1 MSATRMAKPNKMQP
15 PVRMMPIAE
24 TAPLGTAFFDRPAE
38 IVARDLAGRTLVRRI
53 GRRRIALIISETEAY
68 LGPHDLAC
76 HAARGR
82 TPRTEV
88 LFAPAGTL
96 YVYLVYGIHWMLN
109 IVTGPAGYPAA
120 VLIRSAGTA
129 SGPGRLARALAITG
143 RLNGRMANPETGLWF
158 ECGGGAARVLATP
171 RVGVDYAGPRWSS
184 RKLRF
189 VVESSKGRA

>member
-1 MSATRMAKPNKMQP
+1 VLLARLQKGNAILRP
-15 PVRMMPIAE
+15 
-24 TAPLGTAFFDRPAE
+24 AFFDRPADV
-38 IVARDLAGRTLVRRI
+38 VARDLVGRVLVRRI
-53 GRRRIALIISETEAY
+53 DGRHVALIISETEAY

-109 IVTGPAGYPAA
+109 VVVGRPGYPAA
-120 VLIRSAGTA
+120 VLIRSAGHL
-129 SGPGRLARALAITG
+129 SGPGRLARALTITG
-143 RLNGRMANPETGLWF
+143 TLNGRMVGRETGLWF
-158 ECGGGAARVLATP
+158 ERGAGSSRVLATA
-171 RVGVDYAGPRWSS
+171 RVGVDYAGRRWAG

-189 VVESSKGRA
+189 VAVSCNGG